1 MRPKPKKSGKPLPQR
16 VLFMCFGL
24 CVAAA
29 AVLFSRDAMD
39 TSRIRVTSTDAL
51 SRYFQEIDYGP
62 KVLRVGQAQVPRLV
76 VADIPQDWAD
86 GLSVDKRKSLFFR
99 SLLPMVLIA
108 NEEILSDRERL
119 LALQK
124 RVAAEE
130 PVPDRERAWFED
142 LAERYGMAPEDRED
156 AVALTSDAIRLILPR
171 VDVIPPSLALAQAAV
186 ESAYGTSRFA
196 SEGNALYGQW
206 HLGWGLVPGEQR
218 TELGDWRIKAF
229 DTPLGSVRAYMRN
242 LNTNRAYAPF
252 RQLRAKA
259 RASSE
264 VPRGAPLAA
273 GLLAYSEKGQAYVS
287 LLRSLIAR
295 NGLSATDTARLRAMH
310 AIRITTGPL

>member
-1 MRPKPKKSGKPLPQR
+1 MRPKPKKQEKPLLQR
-16 VLFMCFGL
+16 VVFMCLGL

-29 AVLFSRDAMD
+29 AVLFSREAVD

-62 KVLRVGQAQVPRLV
+62 KVLRVGQAQVPRLIV
-76 VADIPQDWAD
+76 TDIPQNWAD
-86 GLSVDKRKSLFFR
+86 GLTVATRKSLFFR

-108 NEEILSDRERL
+108 NREIRNDRGRL
-119 LALQK
+119 LDLQK
-124 RVAAEE
+124 RVTAGE
-130 PVPDRERAWFED
+130 PVSDRDREWFEE
-142 LAERYGMAPEDRED
+142 LAKRYGMAPDD
-156 AVALTSDAIRLILPR
+156 LDDPVVLTSNSIRSILLR

-206 HLGWGLVPGEQR
+206 HLGRGLVPGQQR

-252 RQLRAKA
+252 RRLRAQA
-259 RASSE
+259 RAANE

-295 NGLSATDTARLRAMH
+295 NGLSATDTARLRDMH
-310 AIRITTGPL
+310 TVRITTGPL